1 LLGATGI
8 YGVLAY
14 TVTRS
19 TQEIGI
25 RRALGAPTAGLVA
38 HIVRSGMQPVV
49 AGLVLGIVVSFWST
63 KLLTTDLYGIAST
76 DPSTYVLAV
85 AGVVTVALLA
95 CLLPAR
101 RALRVSPLV
110 ALRSE

>member
-1 LLGATGI
+1 
-8 YGVLAY
+8 
-14 TVTRS
+14 
-19 TQEIGI
+19 
-25 RRALGAPTAGLVA
+25 
-38 HIVRSGMQPVV
+38 MQPVI
-49 AGLVLGIVVSFWST
+49 AGLFLGILASFWST

-76 DPSTYVLAV
+76 DPSTYVLAI